1 MTKEE
6 RLKQIMEIEE
16 FAFLKEIPSD
26 KLWKLMFALC
36 FIMGTETERVH
47 EDKSNAV
54 RYADIHNL

>member
-6 RLKQIMEIEE
+6 RLKQIMEMEE

-36 FIMGTETERVH
+36 YIMGNDDITKGETVAKAR
-47 EDKSNAV
+47 
-54 RYADIHNL
+54 

>member
-6 RLKQIMEIEE
+6 RLKQIMEMEE

-36 FIMGTETERVH
+36 YIMGN
-47 EDKSNAV
+47 D
-54 RYADIHNL
+54 DIT

>member
-6 RLKQIMEIEE
+6 RLKQIMEMEE

-36 FIMGTETERVH
+36 YIMGNDDITETKLHRNMER
-47 EDKSNAV
+47 KRNS
-54 RYADIHNL
+54 Y